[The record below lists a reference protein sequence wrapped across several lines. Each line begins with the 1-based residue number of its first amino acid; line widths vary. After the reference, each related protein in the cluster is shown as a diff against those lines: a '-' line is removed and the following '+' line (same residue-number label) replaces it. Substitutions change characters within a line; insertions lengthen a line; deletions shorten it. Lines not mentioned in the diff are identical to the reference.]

1 MSLKKIAE
9 MVGTSPSTVSRVLNN
24 SYDTCASEELKAK
37 IWAAAREIHYVPNTY
52 ARELKRQKA
61 PERQRKVSVVLAR
74 VRSLEADSFFRE
86 LFRELEIQIF
96 QAGLLLDEAVNTEEM
111 PGLEMRETD
120 GILILGRSSD
130 RLLAAL
136 QERTRNLVGIWRN
149 PTDFAIDEVICD
161 GRKAAEQ
168 AVRYLLAKGHRKIG
182 YIGDCSY
189 ESRYVGYC
197 DTMIR
202 HQRPLNSE
210 DIFETDQTTGAGY
223 EAMQALLT
231 RSEIT
236 AVLCANDMTAFGALK
251 ALAEPRGSRRQVA
264 VISIDDV
271 REAQTTTPLL
281 TTIRIPRGD
290 MAHMAVQVL
299 QDRMH
304 HGHTEKL
311 RVEFTGRIVE
321 RESCFALRS

>member
-24 SYDTCASEELKAK
+24 SYDTCASEELKEK

-52 ARELKRQKA
+52 ARELKKQRTPQ
-61 PERQRKVSVVLAR
+61 RQRSVSIVLAR
-74 VRSLEADSFFRE
+74 VRSLEEDSFFRE
-86 LFRELEIQIF
+86 LYRDLEIQIF
-96 QAGLLLDEAVNTEEM
+96 QAGLLLDEVVNTEEM
-111 PGLEMRETD
+111 SEKEMRETD
-120 GILILGRSSD
+120 GIVILGRSSG
-130 RLLAAL
+130 RLLTAL

-149 PTDFAIDEVICD
+149 PTDFAIDEVVCD

-202 HQRPLNSE
+202 HQLPLNSE

-223 EAMQALLT
+223 EAMQALLA

-251 ALAEPRGSRRQVA
+251 ALAEPRESGRPVA

-299 QDRMH
+299 QDRMR

-321 RESCFALRS
+321 RESCFALNG